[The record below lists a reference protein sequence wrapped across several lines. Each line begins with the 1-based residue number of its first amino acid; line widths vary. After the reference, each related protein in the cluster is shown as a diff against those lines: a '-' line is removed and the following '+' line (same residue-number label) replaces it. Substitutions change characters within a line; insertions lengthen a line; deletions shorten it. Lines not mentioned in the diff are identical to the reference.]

1 MLSTHIKRKY
11 FWYFLSLANFYLFLV
26 MQFFMDFLILQI
38 FMGFMQGYESS
49 KDKWYKLPLVGV
61 LPQASFRLTTAD
73 RGWNPSSGSMP
84 STPPV
89 VATATAPCRGVYRQC
104 DAAMLGSYR
113 CVCAAS
119 LVCCRSAPAAHLA
132 TGWWH
137 RNLGMKMSVWWGSG
151 LHQSW
156 N

>member
-1 MLSTHIKRKY
+1 
-11 FWYFLSLANFYLFLV
+11 

-89 VATATAPCRGVYRQC
+89 AATATAPCRGFFRQC
-104 DAAMLGSYR
+104 DAAMLG
-113 CVCAAS
+113 
-119 LVCCRSAPAAHLA
+119 
-132 TGWWH
+132 
-137 RNLGMKMSVWWGSG
+137 
-151 LHQSW
+151 
-156 N
+156 